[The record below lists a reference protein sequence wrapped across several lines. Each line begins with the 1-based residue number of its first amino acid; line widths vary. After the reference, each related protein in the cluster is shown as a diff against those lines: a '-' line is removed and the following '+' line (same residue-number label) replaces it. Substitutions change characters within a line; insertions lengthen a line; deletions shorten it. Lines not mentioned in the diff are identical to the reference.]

1 MGATAYDVIVVGARV
16 AGAATAMLL
25 ARAGLR
31 VLLLD
36 RARFPSDAVSSHQVQ
51 VPGVALLEQWGVL
64 APLLAAGT
72 PPAPWAEFDLDGVP
86 LAAGFPSVGTV
97 STVCS
102 PRRYLLD
109 AVLVEA
115 ARAAGAEVREGF
127 TVTGL
132 LRSGDRVVGVV
143 GQARSGAV
151 AREDGALVVGAD
163 GKHSTVAALVGARSY
178 RTRPPQ
184 TFASYAY
191 WSGVDLGGAARM
203 YTRPGLAAAA
213 FPTND
218 GLSVVFLSQPR
229 QGFEQYRRDVPAGF
243 VAAAARAGDLGERL
257 QGGRIVERIRTTPDL
272 PHRLT
277 TPCGPGWALVGD
289 AGAVMDPVTAQG
301 ITHALRDAD
310 RIARAVIAADHDP
323 HRRAAALQSAWR
335 DRDRALRAVF
345 DGTARLAA
353 LESLNRAQRV
363 LLSVVAE
370 DPDRAAAFVAA
381 FTGARPWQDSMTAW
395 GAVRGIGA
403 SGLLRAAGHL
413 RDPGPLRVGGRL
425 RRAS

>member
-1 MGATAYDVIVVGARV
+1 MIVVGARV
-16 AGAATAMLL
+16 AGAATAMLM

-72 PPAPWAEFDLDGVP
+72 PPAHRAEFDLDGVL
-86 LAAGFPSVGTV
+86 LAADFPSLGTV
-97 STVCS
+97 GAVCS

-109 AVLVEA
+109 AALVEA

-132 LRSGDRVVGVV
+132 QRSGGRVVGVV
-143 GQARSGAV
+143 GHGRSGAA
-151 AREDGALVVGAD
+151 AREDAALVVGAD

-178 RTRPPQ
+178 RTRSPQ

-191 WSGVDLGGAARM
+191 WSGVDLGGTARL

-229 QGFEQYRRDVPAGF
+229 QGFEQYRRDVRAGL
-243 VAAAARAGDLGERL
+243 AAAASRAGDLGERL
-257 QGGRIVERIRTTPDL
+257 RGARIVERIRTTPDL

-277 TPCGPGWALVGD
+277 TPCGPGWALAGD
-289 AGAVMDPVTAQG
+289 AAAVMDPVTAQG

-310 RIARAVIAADHDP
+310 RLARAVIGAGHD
-323 HRRAAALQSAWR
+323 RDRLAAALRSAWR
-335 DRDRALRAVF
+335 DRDRALRGVF

-353 LESLNRAQRV
+353 LAPLNRAQRA
-363 LLSVVAE
+363 LLSVVAD

-381 FTGARPWQDSMTAW
+381 FTGTAPWQDSMTPW

-403 SGLLRAAGHL
+403 TGLIRAAGHL
-413 RDPGPLRVGGRL
+413 RDPGPPRVGGPR